1 MNRLILFLLF
11 LYITYT
17 ESTLTSL
24 NEMKAT
30 ITPEMDTMIER
41 ILSGTERETFRIPST
56 CDGCNWYRIEM
67 NAIYQKIDELNVFP
81 DFSYEA
87 DMGTEPLYNN
97 DTKGIV
103 TIEDTES
110 NGVRRIILQIDPTV
124 VAAESIYYSLII
136 KNKEREKLDE
146 EFKLNYVVKFS
157 NAKTKE
163 ELAVLEF
170 DDTIK
175 MEKKESKVNVS
186 FLFVPFLAL
195 HL

>member
-1 MNRLILFLLF
+1 M
-11 LYITYT
+11 
-17 ESTLTSL
+17 
-24 NEMKAT
+24 
-30 ITPEMDTMIER
+30 
-41 ILSGTERETFRIPST
+41 
-56 CDGCNWYRIEM
+56 
-67 NAIYQKIDELNVFP
+67 FP

-124 VAAESIYYSLII
+124 VAAEAIYYSLII

>member
-1 MNRLILFLLF
+1 MIIRIMTHMIILSICGKMMPSFRYIFLIG
-11 LYITYT
+11 IH
-17 ESTLTSL
+17 ESTCSSVL
-24 NEMKAT
+24 
-30 ITPEMDTMIER
+30 
-41 ILSGTERETFRIPST
+41 LS
-56 CDGCNWYRIEM
+56 
-67 NAIYQKIDELNVFP
+67 DEIN
-81 DFSYEA
+81 
-87 DMGTEPLYNN
+87 
-97 DTKGIV
+97 
-103 TIEDTES
+103 
-110 NGVRRIILQIDPTV
+110 
-124 VAAESIYYSLII
+124 
-136 KNKEREKLDE
+136 EKLDE

>member
-1 MNRLILFLLF
+1 
-11 LYITYT
+11 
-17 ESTLTSL
+17 
-24 NEMKAT
+24 
-30 ITPEMDTMIER
+30 
-41 ILSGTERETFRIPST
+41 
-56 CDGCNWYRIEM
+56 M

-97 DTKGIV
+97 DTKGI
-103 TIEDTES
+103 EDTES

-124 VAAESIYYSLII
+124 VAAEAIYYSLII
-136 KNKEREKLDE
+136 KNKEGEKLDE

>member
-24 NEMKAT
+24 NEMKTT

-124 VAAESIYYSLII
+124 VAAEAIYYSLII

-186 FLFVPFLAL
+186 FLFVPFLVL